1 MDNSDYHDR
10 FSGLGRLYGRRA
22 MDILPAAHVC
32 VIGIGG
38 VGSWTVEALARSG
51 IGKLTLID
59 LDDICVTNV
68 NRQLH
73 AIDGEVGKFKV
84 DAMAERTMRIHPG
97 CEVIAR
103 REFFTAQNAEEI
115 LSAGFDYV
123 VDAIDSV
130 PQKAQLVADCRARN
144 LPVVT
149 CGGAGGKRSVA
160 AIQVADLA
168 FATNDRLLKMVRK
181 RLRREHDFPRDETLP
196 FGVRAVHSTENAVYP
211 WADGTICDVPENGAE
226 LRLNCD
232 AGLGTASFVTG
243 SFGFAAAG
251 EVVSG
256 LLT

>member
-1 MDNSDYHDR
+1 MEV
-10 FSGLGRLYGRRA
+10 
-22 MDILPAAHVC
+22 LPAAHVC

-59 LDDICVTNV
+59 LDDICITNV

-73 AIDGEVGKFKV
+73 AIDGQVGKFKV
-84 DAMAERTMRIHPG
+84 DAMADRATRIHPG

-103 REFFTAQNAEEI
+103 REFFTAQNAAEI
-115 LSAGFDYV
+115 LDPGYDFV

-130 PQKAQLVADCRARN
+130 PQKALLVAECRSRQV
-144 LPVVT
+144 PIVT
-149 CGGAGGKRSVA
+149 CGGAGGKSSVA
-160 AIQVADLA
+160 AIQVNDLA

-181 RLRREHDFPRDETLP
+181 TLRREHEFPRDETVA
-196 FGVRAVHSTENAVYP
+196 FGVRAVYSTENAVYP
-211 WADGTICDVPENGAE
+211 WSDGKVCGVPEPGSE

-251 EVVSG
+251 EVLNG
-256 LLT
+256 LLHQDSTR